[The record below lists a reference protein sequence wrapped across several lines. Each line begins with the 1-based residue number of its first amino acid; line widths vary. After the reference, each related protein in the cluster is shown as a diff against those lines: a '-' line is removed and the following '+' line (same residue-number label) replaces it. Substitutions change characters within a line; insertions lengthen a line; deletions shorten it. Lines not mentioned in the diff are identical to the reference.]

1 VLLSTLG
8 ALPARESDVPAHE
21 EAKVVPQL
29 AVGAHRLE
37 YQSKI
42 PKALNMVLWPTAD
55 RSDIKLSR
63 RLNVLGEVLGD
74 RLRVKIREEM
84 GDAYSPQAGAQASDT
99 WKDFGNIMAI
109 SPGVPEKS
117 SEVIAKIIAIADDLA
132 ANGATEEETGRA
144 LKPLLKNIEQQRR
157 TNSYWL
163 ETVLGRSQSKP
174 EVLDWAREM
183 QADYAS
189 IKAEE
194 LSALAAKYLK
204 ADRARTILVTTPAQA
219 AKPAEEEKKEAA
231 VPAKK
236 EAA

>member
-1 VLLSTLG
+1 MDE
-8 ALPARESDVPAHE
+8 AR
-21 EAKVVPQL
+21 VVPGL
-29 AVGAHRLE
+29 AAGAHRLE

-42 PKALNMVLWPTAD
+42 PKALNMVVWPTED

-63 RLNVLGEVLGD
+63 RLNVLGDVLGD

-109 SPGVPEKS
+109 SPGDPAKS
-117 SEVIAKIIAIADDLA
+117 TEVIAKIIAIADDLA
-132 ANGATEEETGRA
+132 TNGATEEETGRA
-144 LKPLLKNIEQQRR
+144 LKPLITNIEQQRR
-157 TNSYWL
+157 TNAYWL

-183 QADYAS
+183 QADYSS

-204 ADRARTILVTTPAQA
+204 ADHARTILVTTPAEA
-219 AKPAEEEKKEAA
+219 AKPAEEEKKDAA
-231 VPAKK
+231 PAKK